1 MTDDYPADF
10 VCQECG
16 VVLSSVFDYLVH
28 IEVTPEVLINLDE
41 RISLNLWSVFEEIYF
56 LADEGNTEEVKA
68 LAESIG
74 VTLYS
79 LKTGVLKEQIDEL
92 IDYISHVNNNIQK
105 DKQGHFSTF
114 YQLELSAAKNKL
126 KELVA

>member
-1 MTDDYPADF
+1 MADGYPADF

-56 LADEGNTEEVKA
+56 LADEGKTEDIKE
-68 LAESIG
+68 LAESVG

-92 IDYISHVNNNIQK
+92 IVENSIQ
-105 DKQGHFSTF
+105 D
-114 YQLELSAAKNKL
+114 LDEKL
-126 KELVA
+126 KEFLDEQTDDDN

>member
-1 MTDDYPADF
+1 MTDDYPEDF

-56 LADEGNTEEVKA
+56 LADEGKTEEVKA

-92 IDYISHVNNNIQK
+92 IVENSIQNL
-105 DKQGHFSTF
+105 DK
-114 YQLELSAAKNKL
+114 KL
-126 KELVA
+126 KEFLDEQADNDN